1 MFAGDDAQ
9 RVAASQ
15 QRVDRAAQRQH
26 GHAGGDGRVG
36 GTQGVQRSTDR
47 GDREQRIHDYRQL
60 KLDAFAQALRPGAQG
75 VHAQQDVSGVGQQR
89 LALRGHD
96 GPAAAAVEQRH
107 AQLVFHVGD
116 GVADRRL
123 HAGQPA
129 PSRAEAAGV
138 GHGGEHA
145 QLVQG
150 KSVYHLPADLFSRSV
165 PSKDYHLSRS
175 FPAGMLSGSHGKR
188 GGNEPG

>member
-1 MFAGDDAQ
+1 MAGADDSDHLHRGQRRYGDARVAEMFAGDDAQ

-107 AQLVFHVGD
+107 AQLVFQLAYRD
-116 GVADRRL
+116 GQRRL
-123 HAGQPA
+123 ADETGLGRPAEMPFARDGDDVLEFGESHGGLRPRGLRAGL
-129 PSRAEAAGV
+129 AAG
-138 GHGGEHA
+138 A
-145 QLVQG
+145 
-150 KSVYHLPADLFSRSV
+150 
-165 PSKDYHLSRS
+165 
-175 FPAGMLSGSHGKR
+175 
-188 GGNEPG
+188 